1 MNPIEVQMLSRLSP
15 TGQLTRNPAT
25 GQPEAFLPFLAPLLG
40 SFLGSSLLPTVIP
53 ALAGKAALA
62 GAIGSG
68 LATTAVTGDLEQGI
82 MSGIT
87 GFGIGSALGGLDKL
101 ATPVTEVAQAGT
113 QAATQAA
120 ADTTT
125 QLATQIPQV
134 AEGFGSA
141 INPVADIASQ
151 AAPSAVGDV
160 FEGFGASMSPDAFS
174 PAARIPPVE
183 MTAGQRFAQP
193 FQQPGQFISNLA
205 KPESFLPVYVGE
217 TGRMA
222 RQQEIAGQGSAR
234 AYEEEQE
241 AEKNRIRGQM
251 SDVFNQVRSAYP
263 GVGYA
268 AGGMVERYAE
278 GGFNIDQDLINSLRF
293 SGLPAAENVQ
303 LSLRGSESVPPPAS
317 SYSALDVG
325 GEGYLAGVA
334 PEFQYFRAPPPPPP
348 LPGGTPPGGG
358 PDFNQ
363 PIMGPGYGGFL
374 DEYLRNYG
382 GGPGR
387 GGMADDMSDFTSRPG
402 REDMDMPVYTG
413 GTPDF
418 NEGGFDRS
426 IIEELLNSQFNPIRD
441 RLAAIESRP
450 IPEFDYSRIPAYTQ
464 PDFSGIEERLA
475 NIESRPIPEFD
486 YSRIPA
492 YTPFDFSGIEERL
505 ASIESRP
512 QPSFDYSRIPSYTPP
527 DFSGIEERLA
537 AIESRPMPEFEY
549 DRIPQFDMSMIEDR
563 LSGLETSV
571 GSIGNRQIDFSPI
584 EQRLA
589 AIESRPM
596 PEFDYSR
603 IPSYTPFDFSGIE
616 DRLANIESRPIPE
629 FDYSRIPAYTPPDFS
644 NIESQIAGLNTRF
657 ENLPAPQ
664 VNIPQFDLSPIQQQI
679 ADLQSGIGALQSRPQ
694 PSFDLS
700 GLEQRLASIESRG
713 TPQVSFDPIMERLS
727 SLESLLASQR
737 SAPSQ
742 NIPSFQNPFDEFSMT
757 EGFAEGGM
765 TGMDNQSQMGAEN
778 SIVEMTVAA
787 IRGEIENADQIIS
800 RFVEMYGPE
809 VFTQLRERVLQDI
822 VPGAQTEGMVEGMG
836 GGQDDLV
843 EGMIGTQRPVA
854 VSPGEYIIPADVVSL
869 AGGGYS
875 GNGASFFD
883 GLVDDIR
890 QKTMGTTKQVRP
902 YQRSA

>member
-1 MNPIEVQMLSRLSP
+1 MYNAPYQGVANNLAQYGRYGDSQLVHMNPIEVQMLSRLSP
-15 TGQLTRNPAT
+15 TGKLTLNPTT

-40 SFLGSSLLPTVIP
+40 SFLGSSLLTG
-53 ALAGKAALA
+53 AGAGLLGAAGLSPLVA

-68 LATTAVTGDLEQGI
+68 LTTAAVTGDLEQGI
-82 MSGIT
+82 MAGIT
-87 GFGIGSALGGLDKL
+87 GFGIGSALGGLGGLGAGADA
-101 ATPVTEVAQAGT
+101 ATKAATDVATQGAT
-113 QAATQAA
+113 QAATTAIPEAFVNAA
-120 ADTTT
+120 T
-125 QLATQIPQV
+125 L
-134 AEGFGSA
+134 
-141 INPVADIASQ
+141 
-151 AAPSAVGDV
+151 PSADALAAGATGATPISANIPASFMDASSIPSADM
-160 FEGFGASMSPDAFS
+160 FMLDAAGSTPLSAGTSQFGVPQDLGSTFSRLSAMSPEELVNL
-174 PAARIPPVE
+174 PAPPPT
-183 MTAGQRFAQP
+183 MAQRFAQP

-205 KPESFLPVYVGE
+205 KPESFLPIYAGE
-217 TGRMA
+217 TGREA
-222 RQQEIAGQGSAR
+222 RRQEIAGEGSAR

-241 AEKNRIRGQM
+241 ATKNRIRGQM

-263 GVGYA
+263 GRGYA
-268 AGGMVERYAE
+268 AGGIVERYAE
-278 GGFNIDQDLINSLRF
+278 GGFNIDQDLVNSLRF
-293 SGLPAAENVQ
+293 SGLPVAKSVQ
-303 LSLRGSESVPPPAS
+303 EDLRGPRFVPPPAS

-334 PEFQYFRAPPPPPP
+334 PEFQYFYPALPPEPIDETRP
-348 LPGGTPPGGG
+348 PGGTPPGG
-358 PDFNQ
+358 PDLNQ

-374 DEYLRNYG
+374 DDYLRNYG

-387 GGMADDMSDFTSRPG
+387 GGMADDMSDFTGRPG
-402 REDMDMPVYTG
+402 RGDMDMPVYTG
-413 GTPDF
+413 GSPNFDFTGGMADDTPAYTGGSPNFD
-418 NEGGFDRS
+418 EGGFDRS
-426 IIEELLNSQFNPIRD
+426 IMEELLNSQFNPIRD
-441 RLAAIESRP
+441 RLSAIE
-450 IPEFDYSRIPAYTQ
+450 TQ
-464 PDFSGIEERLA
+464 PSAPD
-475 NIESRPIPEFD
+475 FD

-492 YTPFDFSGIEERL
+492 YTPPDFSGIEDRL

-512 QPSFDYSRIPSYTPP
+512 QPSFD
-527 DFSGIEERLA
+527 
-537 AIESRPMPEFEY
+537 Y

-563 LSGLETSV
+563 LSGLETGV

-603 IPSYTPFDFSGIE
+603 IPSYTPPDFSGIE
-616 DRLANIESRPIPE
+616 DRLANIESRPMPQ
-629 FDYSRIPAYTPPDFS
+629 FDYDR
-644 NIESQIAGLNTRF
+644 
-657 ENLPAPQ
+657 
-664 VNIPQFDLSPIQQQI
+664 IPQFDMSPIQQQI
-679 ADLQSGIGALQSRPQ
+679 ADLQSGIGSLQNRPQ

-700 GLEQRLASIESRG
+700 GLEQRLASMESRG

-742 NIPSFQNPFDEFSMT
+742 NMSSFQNPFDEFSMSD
-757 EGFAEGGM
+757 GFAEGGM
-765 TGMDNQSQMGAEN
+765 TGMDNQSQMGDEN

-822 VPGAQTEGMVEGMG
+822 VPGAQTNGMVEGEG

>member
-1 MNPIEVQMLSRLSP
+1 MYNAPYQGVANNLAQYGRFGDSQLVHMNPIEVQMLASLSP
-15 TGQLTRNPAT
+15 TGQLTDNPFT
-25 GQPEAFLPFLAPLLG
+25 GQKEAFLPFLAPLLG
-40 SFLGSSLLPTVIP
+40 SFLGSSLLT
-53 ALAGKAALA
+53 GTGAALLGGAGLSSAAA

-68 LATTAVTGDLEQGI
+68 LATTLATGDLEQGI

-87 GFGIGSALGGLDKL
+87 GFGIGSALGGLGAGADA
-101 ATPVTEVAQAGT
+101 ATKAATETATQAGT
-113 QAATQAA
+113 QAATQAG
-120 ADTTT
+120 T
-125 QLATQIPQV
+125 
-134 AEGFGSA
+134 
-141 INPVADIASQ
+141 Q
-151 AAPSAVGDV
+151 AATAAIPEAFVNAATLPSADALKAGATGATPISANIPASFMDASSIPSADM
-160 FEGFGASMSPDAFS
+160 FMLDAAGSTPFSAGISEFGVPQDLGSTFSRLSAMSPEELVNL
-174 PAARIPPVE
+174 PAPPPT
-183 MTAGQRFAQP
+183 MAQRFAQP
-193 FQQPGQFISNLA
+193 FQQPGQFLGELA
-205 KPESFLPVYVGE
+205 KPGSFLPVYVGE

-222 RQQEIAGQGSAR
+222 REAEISGQGSAR

-268 AGGMVERYAE
+268 AGGMVERFAE
-278 GGFNIDQDLINSLRF
+278 GGPAINEDMLNAMRF
-293 SGLPAAENVQ
+293 SSLPAAENVQ
-303 LSLRGSESVPPPAS
+303 LSLRGSEFVPPPTS

-334 PEFQYFRAPPPPPP
+334 PEFQYFRAPPPLPGETT
-348 LPGGTPPGGG
+348 PGGTPPGR

-363 PIMGPGYGGFL
+363 PMGPGYGGFL
-374 DEYLRNYG
+374 DEYLGNYG
-382 GGPGR
+382 DFMGGRGGPGR
-387 GGMADDMSDFTSRPG
+387 GGMTDDVPDFTGRPG
-402 REDMDMPVYTG
+402 RGGMADDMPVYTG

-426 IIEELLNSQFNPIRD
+426 IMQELLNEQFNPIRD
-441 RLAAIESRP
+441 RLAAIETRP
-450 IPEFDYSRIPAYTQ
+450 SA
-464 PDFSGIEERLA
+464 PD
-475 NIESRPIPEFD
+475 
-486 YSRIPA
+486 
-492 YTPFDFSGIEERL
+492 
-505 ASIESRP
+505 
-512 QPSFDYSRIPSYTPP
+512 FDYSRIPSYTPP
-527 DFSGIEERLA
+527 DFSGIEDRLA
-537 AIESRPMPEFEY
+537 SIESRPQPSFDY

-563 LSGLETSV
+563 LSGLETGV
-571 GSIGNRQIDFSPI
+571 GSLGNRQIDFSPI

-596 PEFDYSR
+596 P
-603 IPSYTPFDFSGIE
+603 
-616 DRLANIESRPIPE
+616 
-629 FDYSRIPAYTPPDFS
+629 
-644 NIESQIAGLNTRF
+644 
-657 ENLPAPQ
+657 
-664 VNIPQFDLSPIQQQI
+664 QFDMSPIQQQI
-679 ADLQSGIGALQSRPQ
+679 ADLQSGIGSLQNRPQ
-694 PSFDLS
+694 PSFDPS
-700 GLEQRLASIESRG
+700 GLEQRLAAIESRG

-727 SLESLLASQR
+727 SLESMLASQR

-742 NIPSFQNPFDEFSMT
+742 NMSSFDNPFGEFSMA

-765 TGMDNQSQMGAEN
+765 TGMDDQSQMGAEN

-809 VFTQLRERVLQDI
+809 VFSQLRERVLQDI
-822 VPGAQTEGMVEGMG
+822 VPGAQTDGMVEGEG

-875 GNGASFFD
+875 GDGASFFD

-902 YQRSA
+902 YQRSV

>member
-1 MNPIEVQMLSRLSP
+1 MYNAPYQGVADQLAKYGRYGDSELVHLNPIEVQMLASLSP
-15 TGQLTRNPAT
+15 TGQLTTNPMT
-25 GQPEAFLPFLAPLLG
+25 GRKEAFLPFLAPLLG
-40 SFLGSSLLPTVIP
+40 SFLGSSLLT
-53 ALAGKAALA
+53 GTGAALLGGAGLSSAAA

-68 LATTAVTGDLEQGI
+68 LATTLATGDLEQGI

-87 GFGIGSALGGLDKL
+87 GFGIGSALGGLGAGAKA
-101 ATPVTEVAQAGT
+101 ATETATQAGTQAGT

-125 QLATQIPQV
+125 QLATQVPQV

-193 FQQPGQFISNLA
+193 FQQPGQFLGELS
-205 KPESFLPVYVGE
+205 KPGSFLPVYVGE

-222 RQQEIAGQGSAR
+222 REAEISGQGSAR

-251 SDVFNQVRSAYP
+251 ADVFNQVRSAYP

-268 AGGMVERYAE
+268 AGGMVERFAE
-278 GGFNIDQDLINSLRF
+278 GGPAINEDMLNAMRF
-293 SGLPAAENVQ
+293 SSLPAAENVQ
-303 LSLRGSESVPPPAS
+303 LSLRGSEFVPPPTS

-334 PEFQYFRAPPPPPP
+334 PEFQYFRAPPPLPGETT
-348 LPGGTPPGGG
+348 PGGTPPGR

-363 PIMGPGYGGFL
+363 PMGPGYGGFL
-374 DEYLRNYG
+374 DEYLGNYG
-382 GGPGR
+382 DFMGGRGVPGRGGMTDDVPDFTGRPGR
-387 GGMADDMSDFTSRPG
+387 GGMADDI
-402 REDMDMPVYTG
+402 PVYTG

-426 IIEELLNSQFNPIRD
+426 IMQELLNEQFNPIRD
-441 RLAAIESRP
+441 RLAAIETRP
-450 IPEFDYSRIPAYTQ
+450 SA
-464 PDFSGIEERLA
+464 PD
-475 NIESRPIPEFD
+475 
-486 YSRIPA
+486 
-492 YTPFDFSGIEERL
+492 
-505 ASIESRP
+505 
-512 QPSFDYSRIPSYTPP
+512 FDYSRIPSYTPP
-527 DFSGIEERLA
+527 DFSGIEDRLA
-537 AIESRPMPEFEY
+537 SIESRPQPSFDY

-563 LSGLETSV
+563 LSGLETGV
-571 GSIGNRQIDFSPI
+571 GSLGNRQIDFSPI

-596 PEFDYSR
+596 P
-603 IPSYTPFDFSGIE
+603 
-616 DRLANIESRPIPE
+616 
-629 FDYSRIPAYTPPDFS
+629 
-644 NIESQIAGLNTRF
+644 
-657 ENLPAPQ
+657 
-664 VNIPQFDLSPIQQQI
+664 QFDMSPIQQQI
-679 ADLQSGIGALQSRPQ
+679 ADLQSGIGSLQSRPQ
-694 PSFDLS
+694 PSFDSS
-700 GLEQRLASIESRG
+700 GLEQRLAAIESRG

-727 SLESLLASQR
+727 SLESMLASQR

-742 NIPSFQNPFDEFSMT
+742 NMPSFDNPFDEFSMA

-765 TGMDNQSQMGAEN
+765 TGMDDQSQMGAEN

-809 VFTQLRERVLQDI
+809 VFSQLRERVLQDI
-822 VPGAQTEGMVEGMG
+822 VPGAQTDGMVEGEG

-875 GNGASFFD
+875 GDGASFFD

-902 YQRSA
+902 YQRSV

>member
-1 MNPIEVQMLSRLSP
+1 MYNAPYQGVANNLAQYGRFGDSTLVHMNPIEVQMLSRLSP

-40 SFLGSSLLPTVIP
+40 SFLGSSLLT
-53 ALAGKAALA
+53 GTGAALLGGAGLSSAAA

-68 LATTAVTGDLEQGI
+68 LATTLATGDLEQGI

-87 GFGIGSALGGLDKL
+87 GFGIGSALGGLGAGAKA
-101 ATPVTEVAQAGT
+101 ATETATQAGT

-125 QLATQIPQV
+125 QLATQVPQV

-160 FEGFGASMSPDAFS
+160 FEGFGASMSPDALS

-193 FQQPGQFISNLA
+193 FQQPGQFLGELS
-205 KPESFLPVYVGE
+205 KPGSFLPVYVGE

-222 RQQEIAGQGSAR
+222 REAEISGQGSAR

-251 SDVFNQVRSAYP
+251 ADVFNQVRSAYP

-268 AGGMVERYAE
+268 AGGMVERFAE
-278 GGFNIDQDLINSLRF
+278 GGPAINEDMLNAMRF
-293 SGLPAAENVQ
+293 SSLPAAENVQ
-303 LSLRGSESVPPPAS
+303 LSLRGSEFVPPPTS

-334 PEFQYFRAPPPPPP
+334 PEFQYFRAPPPLPGETT
-348 LPGGTPPGGG
+348 PGGTPPGR

-363 PIMGPGYGGFL
+363 PMGPGYGGFL
-374 DEYLRNYG
+374 DEYLGNYG
-382 GGPGR
+382 DFMGGRGVPGRGGMTDDVPDFTGRPGR
-387 GGMADDMSDFTSRPG
+387 GGMAD
-402 REDMDMPVYTG
+402 DMPVYTG

-426 IIEELLNSQFNPIRD
+426 IMQELLNEQFNPIRD
-441 RLAAIESRP
+441 RLAAIETRP
-450 IPEFDYSRIPAYTQ
+450 SA
-464 PDFSGIEERLA
+464 PD
-475 NIESRPIPEFD
+475 
-486 YSRIPA
+486 
-492 YTPFDFSGIEERL
+492 
-505 ASIESRP
+505 
-512 QPSFDYSRIPSYTPP
+512 FDYSRIPSYTPP
-527 DFSGIEERLA
+527 DFSGIEDRLA
-537 AIESRPMPEFEY
+537 SIESRPQPSFDY

-563 LSGLETSV
+563 LSGLETGV
-571 GSIGNRQIDFSPI
+571 GSLGNRQIDFSPI

-596 PEFDYSR
+596 P
-603 IPSYTPFDFSGIE
+603 
-616 DRLANIESRPIPE
+616 
-629 FDYSRIPAYTPPDFS
+629 
-644 NIESQIAGLNTRF
+644 
-657 ENLPAPQ
+657 
-664 VNIPQFDLSPIQQQI
+664 QFDMSPIQQQI
-679 ADLQSGIGALQSRPQ
+679 ADLQSGIGSLQNRPQ
-694 PSFDLS
+694 PSFDPS
-700 GLEQRLASIESRG
+700 GLEQRLAAIESRG

-727 SLESLLASQR
+727 SLESMLASQR

-742 NIPSFQNPFDEFSMT
+742 NMSSFDNPFDEFSMA

-765 TGMDNQSQMGAEN
+765 TGMDDQSQMGAEN

-809 VFTQLRERVLQDI
+809 VFSQLRERVLQDI
-822 VPGAQTEGMVEGMG
+822 VPGAQTDGMVEGEG

-875 GNGASFFD
+875 GDGASFFD

-902 YQRSA
+902 YQRSV

>member
-1 MNPIEVQMLSRLSP
+1 MYNAPYQGVANNLAQYGRYGDSQLVHMNPIEVQMLSRLSP
-15 TGQLTRNPAT
+15 TGQLTLNPTT

-40 SFLGSSLLPTVIP
+40 SFLGSSLLTG
-53 ALAGKAALA
+53 AGAGLLGAAGLSPLVA

-68 LATTAVTGDLEQGI
+68 LTTAAVTGDLEQGI
-82 MSGIT
+82 MAGIT
-87 GFGIGSALGGLDKL
+87 GFGIGSALGGLGGLGAGADA
-101 ATPVTEVAQAGT
+101 ATKAATDVATQGAT
-113 QAATQAA
+113 QAATTAIPEAFVNAA
-120 ADTTT
+120 T
-125 QLATQIPQV
+125 L
-134 AEGFGSA
+134 
-141 INPVADIASQ
+141 
-151 AAPSAVGDV
+151 PSADALAAGATGATPISANIPASFMDASSIPSADM
-160 FEGFGASMSPDAFS
+160 FMLDAAGSTPLSAGTSQFGVPQDLGSTFSRLSAMSPAELVNL
-174 PAARIPPVE
+174 PAPPPT
-183 MTAGQRFAQP
+183 MAQRFAQP

-205 KPESFLPVYVGE
+205 KPESFLPIYAGE
-217 TGRMA
+217 TGREA
-222 RQQEIAGQGSAR
+222 RRQEIAGEGSAR

-241 AEKNRIRGQM
+241 ATKNRIRGQM

-263 GVGYA
+263 GRGYA
-268 AGGMVERYAE
+268 AGGIVERYAE
-278 GGFNIDQDLINSLRF
+278 GGFNIDQDLVNSLRF
-293 SGLPAAENVQ
+293 SGLPVAKSVQ
-303 LSLRGSESVPPPAS
+303 EDLRGPRFVPPPAS

-334 PEFQYFRAPPPPPP
+334 PEFQYFYPALPPEPIDETRP
-348 LPGGTPPGGG
+348 PGGTPPGG
-358 PDFNQ
+358 PDLNQ

-374 DEYLRNYG
+374 DDYLRNYG

-387 GGMADDMSDFTSRPG
+387 GGPADDMSDFTGRPG
-402 REDMDMPVYTG
+402 RGDMDMPVYTG
-413 GTPDF
+413 GSPNFDFTGGMADDTPAYTGGSPNFD
-418 NEGGFDRS
+418 EGGFDRS
-426 IIEELLNSQFNPIRD
+426 IMEELLNSQFNPIRD
-441 RLAAIESRP
+441 RLSAIE
-450 IPEFDYSRIPAYTQ
+450 TQ
-464 PDFSGIEERLA
+464 PSAPD
-475 NIESRPIPEFD
+475 FD

-492 YTPFDFSGIEERL
+492 YTPPDFSGIEDRL

-512 QPSFDYSRIPSYTPP
+512 QPSFD
-527 DFSGIEERLA
+527 
-537 AIESRPMPEFEY
+537 Y

-563 LSGLETSV
+563 LSGLETGV

-596 PEFDYSR
+596 PQFDY
-603 IPSYTPFDFSGIE
+603 
-616 DRLANIESRPIPE
+616 DR
-629 FDYSRIPAYTPPDFS
+629 
-644 NIESQIAGLNTRF
+644 
-657 ENLPAPQ
+657 
-664 VNIPQFDLSPIQQQI
+664 IPQFDMSPIQQQI
-679 ADLQSGIGALQSRPQ
+679 ADLQSGIGSLQNRPQ

-700 GLEQRLASIESRG
+700 GLEQRLASMESRG

-742 NIPSFQNPFDEFSMT
+742 NMSSFDNPFDEFSMA

-765 TGMDNQSQMGAEN
+765 TGMDDQSQMGAEN

-809 VFTQLRERVLQDI
+809 VFSQLRERVLQDI
-822 VPGAQTEGMVEGMG
+822 VPGAQTDGMVEGEG

>member
-1 MNPIEVQMLSRLSP
+1 MQPMPYKSIADNLASYGRYGDSTLVHMNPIEVQILSRLSP

-40 SFLGSSLLPTVIP
+40 SFLGSSLLT
-53 ALAGKAALA
+53 GTGAALLGGAGLSSAAA

-68 LATTAVTGDLEQGI
+68 LATTLATGDLEQGI

-87 GFGIGSALGGLDKL
+87 GFGIGSALGGLGAGADA
-101 ATPVTEVAQAGT
+101 ATKAATETATQAGT
-113 QAATQAA
+113 QAATTAVPEA
-120 ADTTT
+120 FANASTLPSAD
-125 QLATQIPQV
+125 AFV
-134 AEGFGSA
+134 AEAAGTGGTPIDALNFNVSDLNVQPLSAGTPAFGV
-141 INPVADIASQ
+141 PQDLGRL
-151 AAPSAVGDV
+151 AA
-160 FEGFGASMSPDAFS
+160 MSPQELS
-174 PAARIPPVE
+174 NLPPAPPTMAE
-183 MTAGQRFAQP
+183 RFAQP
-193 FQQPGQFISNLA
+193 FQQPGQFLGELA
-205 KPESFLPVYVGE
+205 KPGSFLPVYVGE

-222 RQQEIAGQGSAR
+222 REAEISGQGSAR

-268 AGGMVERYAE
+268 AGGMVERFAE
-278 GGFNIDQDLINSLRF
+278 GGPAINEDMLNAMRF
-293 SGLPAAENVQ
+293 SSLPAAENVQ
-303 LSLRGSESVPPPAS
+303 LSLRGSEFVPPPTS

-334 PEFQYFRAPPPPPP
+334 PEFQYFRAPPP
-348 LPGGTPPGGG
+348 LPGETTPGGIPPGR

-363 PIMGPGYGGFL
+363 PMGPGYGGFL
-374 DEYLRNYG
+374 DEYLGNYG
-382 GGPGR
+382 DFMGGRGGPGR
-387 GGMADDMSDFTSRPG
+387 GGMADDVPDFTGRPG
-402 REDMDMPVYTG
+402 RGGMADDMPVYTG

-426 IIEELLNSQFNPIRD
+426 IMQELLNEQFNPIRD
-441 RLAAIESRP
+441 RLAAIETRP
-450 IPEFDYSRIPAYTQ
+450 SA
-464 PDFSGIEERLA
+464 PD
-475 NIESRPIPEFD
+475 
-486 YSRIPA
+486 
-492 YTPFDFSGIEERL
+492 
-505 ASIESRP
+505 
-512 QPSFDYSRIPSYTPP
+512 FDYSRIPSYTPP
-527 DFSGIEERLA
+527 DFSGIEDRLA
-537 AIESRPMPEFEY
+537 SIESRPQPSFDY

-563 LSGLETSV
+563 LSGLETGV
-571 GSIGNRQIDFSPI
+571 GSLGNRQIDFSPI

-596 PEFDYSR
+596 P
-603 IPSYTPFDFSGIE
+603 
-616 DRLANIESRPIPE
+616 
-629 FDYSRIPAYTPPDFS
+629 
-644 NIESQIAGLNTRF
+644 
-657 ENLPAPQ
+657 
-664 VNIPQFDLSPIQQQI
+664 QFDMSPIQQQI
-679 ADLQSGIGALQSRPQ
+679 ADLQSGIGSLQNRPQ
-694 PSFDLS
+694 PSFDPS
-700 GLEQRLASIESRG
+700 GLEQRLAAIESRG

-742 NIPSFQNPFDEFSMT
+742 NMSSFDNPFDEFSMA

-765 TGMDNQSQMGAEN
+765 TGMDDQSQMGAEN

-809 VFTQLRERVLQDI
+809 VFSQLRERVLQDI
-822 VPGAQTEGMVEGMG
+822 VPGAQTDGMVEGEG

-875 GNGASFFD
+875 GDGASFFD

-902 YQRSA
+902 YQRSV

>member
-1 MNPIEVQMLSRLSP
+1 MYNAPYQGVANNLAQYGRFGDSQLVHMNPIEVQMLSRLSP
-15 TGQLTRNPAT
+15 IGLTTNPMTGQK
-25 GQPEAFLPFLAPLLG
+25 EAFLPFLAPLLG
-40 SFLGSSLLPTVIP
+40 SFLGSSLLTG
-53 ALAGKAALA
+53 AGATLLGGAGLSAAAA

-68 LATTAVTGDLEQGI
+68 LTTAAITGDLEQGI

-87 GFGIGSALGGLDKL
+87 GFGIGSALGGLGGLGADA
-101 ATPVTEVAQAGT
+101 ATKAATDVATQGAT
-113 QAATQAA
+113 QAATAA
-120 ADTTT
+120 VPEAF
-125 QLATQIPQV
+125 V
-134 AEGFGSA
+134 
-141 INPVADIASQ
+141 NASTL
-151 AAPSAVGDV
+151 PSADAFLAEAAGTGGTPIDALNFNVSDLNVQPLSAGTPA
-160 FEGFGASMSPDAFS
+160 FGVPQDLGRLAAMSPQELSNLPPS
-174 PAARIPPVE
+174 PL
-183 MTAGQRFAQP
+183 TAGQRFAQP
-193 FQQPGQFISNLA
+193 FQQPGQFLGELA
-205 KPESFLPVYVGE
+205 KPGSFLPVYVGE

-222 RQQEIAGQGSAR
+222 RQQELAGQGSSR

-251 SDVFNQVRSAYP
+251 SDVFDQVRRAYP
-263 GVGYA
+263 GRGYA

-278 GGFNIDQDLINSLRF
+278 GGFNIDQDLVNSLRF
-293 SGLPAAENVQ
+293 SGLPVAQSVQ
-303 LSLRGSESVPPPAS
+303 EDLRGPRAVPPPAS

-334 PEFQYFRAPPPPPP
+334 PEFQYFYPALPPEPTDETKP
-348 LPGGTPPGGG
+348 PGGTPPGR

-374 DEYLRNYG
+374 DEYLSNYG

-387 GGMADDMSDFTSRPG
+387 GGPANDMSDFRGRPG
-402 REDMDMPVYTG
+402 RGDMDMPAYAGGSPNFDFRGGVPDDSPVYTG
-413 GTPDF
+413 GSPNF

-426 IIEELLNSQFNPIRD
+426 IMEELLNSQFNPIRD
-441 RLAAIESRP
+441 RLAAIETRP
-450 IPEFDYSRIPAYTQ
+450 SIPE
-464 PDFSGIEERLA
+464 
-475 NIESRPIPEFD
+475 
-486 YSRIPA
+486 
-492 YTPFDFSGIEERL
+492 
-505 ASIESRP
+505 
-512 QPSFDYSRIPSYTPP
+512 FDYSRIPSYTPP
-527 DFSGIEERLA
+527 DFSGIEDRLA
-537 AIESRPMPEFEY
+537 GIESRPQPSFDY
-549 DRIPQFDMSMIEDR
+549 DRIPQFDM
-563 LSGLETSV
+563 
-571 GSIGNRQIDFSPI
+571 
-584 EQRLA
+584 
-589 AIESRPM
+589 
-596 PEFDYSR
+596 
-603 IPSYTPFDFSGIE
+603 
-616 DRLANIESRPIPE
+616 
-629 FDYSRIPAYTPPDFS
+629 
-644 NIESQIAGLNTRF
+644 
-657 ENLPAPQ
+657 
-664 VNIPQFDLSPIQQQI
+664 SPIQQQI
-679 ADLQSGIGALQSRPQ
+679 ADLQSGIGSLQNRPQ
-694 PSFDLS
+694 PSFDFS
-700 GLEQRLASIESRG
+700 GLEQRLASMESRG

-742 NIPSFQNPFDEFSMT
+742 DMSSFQNPFDEFSMSD
-757 EGFAEGGM
+757 GFAEGGM
-765 TGMDNQSQMGAEN
+765 TGMDNQSQMGDEN

-822 VPGAQTEGMVEGMG
+822 VPGAQTNGMVEGEG

>member
-1 MNPIEVQMLSRLSP
+1 
-15 TGQLTRNPAT
+15 
-25 GQPEAFLPFLAPLLG
+25 
-40 SFLGSSLLPTVIP
+40 
-53 ALAGKAALA
+53 
-62 GAIGSG
+62 
-68 LATTAVTGDLEQGI
+68 
-82 MSGIT
+82 
-87 GFGIGSALGGLDKL
+87 
-101 ATPVTEVAQAGT
+101 
-113 QAATQAA
+113 
-120 ADTTT
+120 
-125 QLATQIPQV
+125 
-134 AEGFGSA
+134 
-141 INPVADIASQ
+141 
-151 AAPSAVGDV
+151 
-160 FEGFGASMSPDAFS
+160 MSPDAFS

-303 LSLRGSESVPPPAS
+303 LSLRGSEFVPPPAS

-348 LPGGTPPGGG
+348 LPGGTPPGGR

-374 DEYLRNYG
+374 DEYLSNYG
-382 GGPGR
+382 DFMGGRGGPGR
-387 GGMADDMSDFTSRPG
+387 GGMADDVSDFTGRPG
-402 REDMDMPVYTG
+402 RGDMDMPIYTG
-413 GTPDF
+413 GTPNFDFTGGMADDTPAYTGGSPNF

-426 IIEELLNSQFNPIRD
+426 IMEELLNNQFNPIRD
-441 RLAAIESRP
+441 RLAAIETRP
-450 IPEFDYSRIPAYTQ
+450 SA
-464 PDFSGIEERLA
+464 PD
-475 NIESRPIPEFD
+475 
-486 YSRIPA
+486 
-492 YTPFDFSGIEERL
+492 
-505 ASIESRP
+505 
-512 QPSFDYSRIPSYTPP
+512 FDYSRIPSYTPP

-537 AIESRPMPEFEY
+537 NIESRPMPEFDY

-563 LSGLETSV
+563 LSGLETGV

-603 IPSYTPFDFSGIE
+603 IP
-616 DRLANIESRPIPE
+616 
-629 FDYSRIPAYTPPDFS
+629 
-644 NIESQIAGLNTRF
+644 
-657 ENLPAPQ
+657 
-664 VNIPQFDLSPIQQQI
+664 QFDMSPIQQQI

-742 NIPSFQNPFDEFSMT
+742 NMPSFDNPFNEFSMT

-765 TGMDNQSQMGAEN
+765 TGMEDQSQMGAEN

-809 VFTQLRERVLQDI
+809 VFSQLRERVLQDI
-822 VPGAQTEGMVEGMG
+822 VPGAQTDGMVEGMG

-875 GNGASFFD
+875 GDGASFFD

-890 QKTMGTTKQVRP
+890 QKTMGTTEQVKP
-902 YQRSA
+902 YRRAV

>member
-1 MNPIEVQMLSRLSP
+1 MYNAPYQGVANNLAQYGRFGDSTLVHMNPIEVQMLSRLSP

-40 SFLGSSLLPTVIP
+40 SFLGSSLLT
-53 ALAGKAALA
+53 GTGAALLGGAGLSSAAA

-68 LATTAVTGDLEQGI
+68 LATTLATGDLEQGI

-87 GFGIGSALGGLDKL
+87 GFGIGSALGGLGAGAKA
-101 ATPVTEVAQAGT
+101 ATETATQAGT

-125 QLATQIPQV
+125 QLATQVPQV

-193 FQQPGQFISNLA
+193 FQQPGQFLGELS
-205 KPESFLPVYVGE
+205 KPGSFLPVYVGE

-222 RQQEIAGQGSAR
+222 REAEISGQGSAR

-268 AGGMVERYAE
+268 AGGMVERFAE
-278 GGFNIDQDLINSLRF
+278 GGPAINEDMLNAMRF
-293 SGLPAAENVQ
+293 SSLPAAENVQ
-303 LSLRGSESVPPPAS
+303 LSLRGSEFVPPPTS

-334 PEFQYFRAPPPPPP
+334 PEFQYFRAPPPLPGETT
-348 LPGGTPPGGG
+348 PGGTPPGSG

-363 PIMGPGYGGFL
+363 PMGPGYGGFL
-374 DEYLRNYG
+374 DEYLGNYG
-382 GGPGR
+382 DFMGGRGGPGR
-387 GGMADDMSDFTSRPG
+387 GGMTDDVPDFTGRPG
-402 REDMDMPVYTG
+402 RGGMADDMPVYTG

-426 IIEELLNSQFNPIRD
+426 IMQELLNEQFNPIRD
-441 RLAAIESRP
+441 RLAAIETRP
-450 IPEFDYSRIPAYTQ
+450 SA
-464 PDFSGIEERLA
+464 PD
-475 NIESRPIPEFD
+475 
-486 YSRIPA
+486 
-492 YTPFDFSGIEERL
+492 
-505 ASIESRP
+505 
-512 QPSFDYSRIPSYTPP
+512 FDYSRIPSYTPP
-527 DFSGIEERLA
+527 DFSGIEDRLA
-537 AIESRPMPEFEY
+537 SIESRPMP
-549 DRIPQFDMSMIEDR
+549 QFDM
-563 LSGLETSV
+563 
-571 GSIGNRQIDFSPI
+571 
-584 EQRLA
+584 
-589 AIESRPM
+589 
-596 PEFDYSR
+596 
-603 IPSYTPFDFSGIE
+603 
-616 DRLANIESRPIPE
+616 
-629 FDYSRIPAYTPPDFS
+629 
-644 NIESQIAGLNTRF
+644 
-657 ENLPAPQ
+657 
-664 VNIPQFDLSPIQQQI
+664 SPIQQQI
-679 ADLQSGIGALQSRPQ
+679 TDLQSGIGSLQNRPQ
-694 PSFDLS
+694 PSFDPS
-700 GLEQRLASIESRG
+700 GLEQRLAAIESRG

-742 NIPSFQNPFDEFSMT
+742 NMPSFDNPFDEFSMA

-765 TGMDNQSQMGAEN
+765 TGMDDQSQMGAEN

-809 VFTQLRERVLQDI
+809 VFSQLRERVLQDI
-822 VPGAQTEGMVEGMG
+822 VPGAQTDGMVEGEG

-875 GNGASFFD
+875 GDGASFFD

-902 YQRSA
+902 YQRSV

>member
-1 MNPIEVQMLSRLSP
+1 MYNAPYQGVADQLAKYGRYGDSELVHLNPIEVQMLASLSP
-15 TGQLTRNPAT
+15 TGQLTTNPMT
-25 GQPEAFLPFLAPLLG
+25 GRKEAFLPFLAPLLG
-40 SFLGSSLLPTVIP
+40 SFLGSSLLPAAIP

-87 GFGIGSALGGLDKL
+87 GFGIGSALGGLEKL
-101 ATPVTEVAQAGT
+101 ATPATEVAQAGT

-125 QLATQIPQV
+125 QLATQVPQV

-160 FEGFGASMSPDAFS
+160 FEGFGASMSPDALS

-193 FQQPGQFISNLA
+193 FQQPGQFLGELA
-205 KPESFLPVYVGE
+205 KPGSFLPVYVGE

-251 SDVFNQVRSAYP
+251 ADVFNQVRSAYP

-268 AGGMVERYAE
+268 AGGMVERFAE
-278 GGFNIDQDLINSLRF
+278 GGPAINEDMLNAMRF
-293 SGLPAAENVQ
+293 SSLPVAKSVQ
-303 LSLRGSESVPPPAS
+303 EELRGPRFVPPPAS

-334 PEFQYFRAPPPPPP
+334 PEFKYFEKALP
-348 LPGGTPPGGG
+348 LEPIDETRPPGGTPPGR

-363 PIMGPGYGGFL
+363 PMGPGYGGFL
-374 DEYLRNYG
+374 DEYLGNYG
-382 GGPGR
+382 DFMGGRGVPGRGGMTDDVPDFTGRPGR
-387 GGMADDMSDFTSRPG
+387 GGMAD
-402 REDMDMPVYTG
+402 DMPVYTG

-426 IIEELLNSQFNPIRD
+426 IMQELLNEQFNPIRD
-441 RLAAIESRP
+441 RLAAIETRP
-450 IPEFDYSRIPAYTQ
+450 SA
-464 PDFSGIEERLA
+464 PD
-475 NIESRPIPEFD
+475 
-486 YSRIPA
+486 
-492 YTPFDFSGIEERL
+492 
-505 ASIESRP
+505 
-512 QPSFDYSRIPSYTPP
+512 FDYSRIPSYTPP
-527 DFSGIEERLA
+527 DFSGIEDRLA
-537 AIESRPMPEFEY
+537 SIESRPQPSFDY
-549 DRIPQFDMSMIEDR
+549 DRIPQFDM
-563 LSGLETSV
+563 
-571 GSIGNRQIDFSPI
+571 
-584 EQRLA
+584 
-589 AIESRPM
+589 
-596 PEFDYSR
+596 
-603 IPSYTPFDFSGIE
+603 
-616 DRLANIESRPIPE
+616 
-629 FDYSRIPAYTPPDFS
+629 
-644 NIESQIAGLNTRF
+644 
-657 ENLPAPQ
+657 
-664 VNIPQFDLSPIQQQI
+664 SPIQQQI
-679 ADLQSGIGALQSRPQ
+679 ADLQSGIGSLQNRPQ
-694 PSFDLS
+694 PSFDPS
-700 GLEQRLASIESRG
+700 GLEQRLAAIESRG

-727 SLESLLASQR
+727 SLESMLASQR

-742 NIPSFQNPFDEFSMT
+742 NMSSFDNPFDEFSMA

-765 TGMDNQSQMGAEN
+765 TGMDDQSQMGAEN

-809 VFTQLRERVLQDI
+809 VFSQLRERVLQDI
-822 VPGAQTEGMVEGMG
+822 VPGAQTDGMVEGEG

-902 YQRSA
+902 YQRSV

>member
-1 MNPIEVQMLSRLSP
+1 MAAAPNFADVVASP
-15 TGQLTRNPAT
+15 
-25 GQPEAFLPFLAPLLG
+25 
-40 SFLGSSLLPTVIP
+40 
-53 ALAGKAALA
+53 
-62 GAIGSG
+62 
-68 LATTAVTGDLEQGI
+68 AVT
-82 MSGIT
+82 
-87 GFGIGSALGGLDKL
+87 
-101 ATPVTEVAQAGT
+101 P
-113 QAATQAA
+113 
-120 ADTTT
+120 
-125 QLATQIPQV
+125 P
-134 AEGFGSA
+134 
-141 INPVADIASQ
+141 P
-151 AAPSAVGDV
+151 APT
-160 FEGFGASMSPDAFS
+160 FS
-174 PAARIPPVE
+174 E
-183 MTAGQRFAQP
+183 SLAQP

-278 GGFNIDQDLINSLRF
+278 GGFNIDQDLVNSLRF

-303 LSLRGSESVPPPAS
+303 LSLRGSEFVPPPAS

-382 GGPGR
+382 DSMGGRGVPGR
-387 GGMADDMSDFTSRPG
+387 GGMADDVPDFTGRPG
-402 REDMDMPVYTG
+402 RGDMDMPVYTG

-426 IIEELLNSQFNPIRD
+426 VMEELLNNQFNPIRD
-441 RLAAIESRP
+441 RLAAIETRP
-450 IPEFDYSRIPAYTQ
+450 SA
-464 PDFSGIEERLA
+464 PD
-475 NIESRPIPEFD
+475 
-486 YSRIPA
+486 
-492 YTPFDFSGIEERL
+492 
-505 ASIESRP
+505 
-512 QPSFDYSRIPSYTPP
+512 FDYSRIPSYTPP
-527 DFSGIEERLA
+527 DFSGIEDRLA
-537 AIESRPMPEFEY
+537 SIESRPMPQFDY

-563 LSGLETSV
+563 LSGLETGV

-596 PEFDYSR
+596 PQFDYSR
-603 IPSYTPFDFSGIE
+603 IPSYTP
-616 DRLANIESRPIPE
+616 
-629 FDYSRIPAYTPPDFS
+629 PDFS
-644 NIESQIAGLNTRF
+644 NLESQIAGLNTRF

-742 NIPSFQNPFDEFSMT
+742 NMPSFDNPFDEFSMT

-765 TGMDNQSQMGAEN
+765 TGMDDQSQMGAEN

-809 VFTQLRERVLQDI
+809 VFSQLRERVLQDI
-822 VPGAQTEGMVEGMG
+822 VPGAQTDGMVEGMG

-875 GNGASFFD
+875 GDGASFFD

-890 QKTMGTTKQVRP
+890 QKTMGTKEQIRP
-902 YQRSA
+902 YRGGN

>member
-1 MNPIEVQMLSRLSP
+1 MQPMPYKSIADNLASYGRYGDSTLVHMNPIEVQILSRLSP

-40 SFLGSSLLPTVIP
+40 SFLGSSLLT
-53 ALAGKAALA
+53 GTGAALLGGAGLSSAAA

-68 LATTAVTGDLEQGI
+68 LATTLATGDLEQGI

-87 GFGIGSALGGLDKL
+87 GFGIGSALGGLGAGADA
-101 ATPVTEVAQAGT
+101 ATKAATETATQAGT
-113 QAATQAA
+113 QAATTAVPEA
-120 ADTTT
+120 FANASTLPSAD
-125 QLATQIPQV
+125 AFV
-134 AEGFGSA
+134 AEAAGTGGTPIDALNFNVSDLNVQPLSAGTPAFGV
-141 INPVADIASQ
+141 PQDLGRL
-151 AAPSAVGDV
+151 AA
-160 FEGFGASMSPDAFS
+160 MSPQELS
-174 PAARIPPVE
+174 NLPPAPPTMAE
-183 MTAGQRFAQP
+183 RFAQP
-193 FQQPGQFISNLA
+193 FQQPGQFLGELA
-205 KPESFLPVYVGE
+205 KPGSFLPVYVGE

-222 RQQEIAGQGSAR
+222 REAEISGQGSAR

-268 AGGMVERYAE
+268 AGGMVERFAE
-278 GGFNIDQDLINSLRF
+278 GGPAINEDMLNAMRF
-293 SGLPAAENVQ
+293 SSLPAAENVQ
-303 LSLRGSESVPPPAS
+303 LSLRGSEFVPPPTS

-334 PEFQYFRAPPPPPP
+334 PEFQYFRAPPPLPGETT
-348 LPGGTPPGGG
+348 PGGTPPGR

-363 PIMGPGYGGFL
+363 PMGPGYGGFL
-374 DEYLRNYG
+374 DEYLGNYG
-382 GGPGR
+382 DFMGGRGGPGR
-387 GGMADDMSDFTSRPG
+387 GGMADDVPDFTGRPG
-402 REDMDMPVYTG
+402 RGGMADDMPVYTG

-426 IIEELLNSQFNPIRD
+426 IMQELLNEQFNPIRD
-441 RLAAIESRP
+441 RLAAIETRP
-450 IPEFDYSRIPAYTQ
+450 SA
-464 PDFSGIEERLA
+464 PD
-475 NIESRPIPEFD
+475 
-486 YSRIPA
+486 
-492 YTPFDFSGIEERL
+492 
-505 ASIESRP
+505 
-512 QPSFDYSRIPSYTPP
+512 FDYSRIPSYTPP
-527 DFSGIEERLA
+527 DFSGIEDRLA
-537 AIESRPMPEFEY
+537 SIESRPQPSFDY

-563 LSGLETSV
+563 LSGLETGV
-571 GSIGNRQIDFSPI
+571 GSLGNRQIDFSPI

-596 PEFDYSR
+596 P
-603 IPSYTPFDFSGIE
+603 
-616 DRLANIESRPIPE
+616 
-629 FDYSRIPAYTPPDFS
+629 
-644 NIESQIAGLNTRF
+644 
-657 ENLPAPQ
+657 
-664 VNIPQFDLSPIQQQI
+664 QFDMSPIQQQI
-679 ADLQSGIGALQSRPQ
+679 ADLQSGIGSLQNRPQ
-694 PSFDLS
+694 PSFDPS
-700 GLEQRLASIESRG
+700 GLEQRLAAIESRG

-742 NIPSFQNPFDEFSMT
+742 NMSSFDNPFDEFSMA

-765 TGMDNQSQMGAEN
+765 TGMDDQSQMGAEN

-809 VFTQLRERVLQDI
+809 VFSQLRERVLQDI
-822 VPGAQTEGMVEGMG
+822 VPGAQTDGMVEGEG

-875 GNGASFFD
+875 GDGASFFD

-902 YQRSA
+902 YQRSV